1 MSKANA
7 DIKEAAKQAGGYLY
21 NIADRLNIS
30 DNTLIRRMRREL
42 PDEEKAKIKGII
54 AELAAE
60 KANERTA

>member
-7 DIKEAAKQAGGYLY
+7 DIKEAAKQAGVYLY

-42 PDEEKAKIKGII
+42 PDAEKAKIKGII

-60 KANERTA
+60 KANGETV